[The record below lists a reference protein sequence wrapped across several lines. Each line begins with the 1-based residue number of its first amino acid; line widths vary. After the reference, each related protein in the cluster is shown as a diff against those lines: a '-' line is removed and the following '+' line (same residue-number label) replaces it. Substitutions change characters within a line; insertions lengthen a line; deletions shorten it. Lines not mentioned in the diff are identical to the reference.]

1 MDVNYAGAELKK
13 IGQKLTPQRLAIL
26 KLLMGSDKPLTAKE
40 IYGQVRADHPN
51 ISLDT
56 VYRNLSML
64 SVSGVAGQV
73 NLQNK
78 EAAQFKYFG
87 KLHHHHAICLS
98 CGKIICLSECDI
110 KREMPLVGDDLNFK
124 VISHAFEIYG
134 YCSKCQKQI

>member
-1 MDVNYAGAELKK
+1 MDLKFAGAELKK

-26 KLLMGSDKPLTAKE
+26 KLLMGSDQPLTARE
-40 IYGQVRADHPN
+40 IYEQVRAEHPK

-64 SVSGVAGQV
+64 SVSGIAGQV

-98 CGKIICLSECDI
+98 CGKIICLSDCNI
-110 KREMPLVGDDLNFK
+110 SGNVPSVGNDQNFR
-124 VISHAFEIYG
+124 VISHAFELYG
-134 YCSKCQKQI
+134 YCSNCQKS